1 MSKKKTWE
9 QVVTPQPEP
18 DPEDRVPLS
27 TGPRLIDQI
36 DPEPL
41 AEPPAPLTRPSTLG
55 SVKAEETP
63 EEKAARL
70 DREDALTRASIPM
83 VNGLPI
89 PEHVNLTREQL
100 ENNPSDYHPPSGD
113 VPIPVRQEEDTFVS
127 QVNPSVMIPEQHP
140 VPVDSDDR
148 QQWLCLQDDGIRTR
162 HPAFRSSA
170 HLIDH
175 MVACPECGNTHVRMV
190 QPGEDVNDF
199 SLLDWQAQRDRE
211 RERLALPRR

>member
-18 DPEDRVPLS
+18 DPED
-27 TGPRLIDQI
+27 
-36 DPEPL
+36 
-41 AEPPAPLTRPSTLG
+41 
-55 SVKAEETP
+55 KAETP

-70 DREDALTRASIPM
+70 DREDALTLASIPK
-83 VNGLPI
+83 VNGVPI

-100 ENNPSDYHPPSGD
+100 ENNPSDYHPPGED
-113 VPIPVRQEEDTFVS
+113 VPIPVREEEDTFVEHHVTVVDPRP
-127 QVNPSVMIPEQHP
+127 QPNPSVMVPEPQP
-140 VPVDSDDR
+140 VAEIDDR

-175 MVACPECGNTHVRMV
+175 MVACPVCGNTHVRMV

-199 SLLDWQAQRDRE
+199 ALLDWQAQRDRE